1 MAQSNG
7 GHFPDEKV
15 RELEEYA
22 RRRNTLME
30 QNEQEF
36 ADSEGDLSWTEM
48 VETEDSKTASA
59 GKSGLPRIDL

>member
-1 MAQSNG
+1 
-7 GHFPDEKV
+7 
-15 RELEEYA
+15 
-22 RRRNTLME
+22 ME

-59 GKSGLPRIDL
+59 GKNDLPRIDL